1 MSFTIAN
8 NVRVEL
14 TVAITGASTS
24 ITVSKAVAPNQDP
37 PAPAGGFPGLITLV
51 DRVSS
56 PTKVEIVEYTGRTD
70 NGTTWTLTGVTRAR
84 EGTAAQ
90 SFDVGAI
97 AFQSVTAGIL
107 AAKANASQLSGGA
120 PDFIMQAFGVI

>member
-8 NVRVEL
+8 NVRVDL

-24 ITVSKAVAPNQDP
+24 ITVSKAAAPNQDP

-51 DRVSS
+51 DRVAG

-84 EGTAAQ
+84 EGTTAQ

-97 AFQSVTAGIL
+97 AFQSVTAGVL
-107 AAKANASQLSGGA
+107 AAKANTSQLPGGA
-120 PDFIMQAFGVI
+120 PDFLLLDRGIQ